1 MGRGDDLVTVSGLVL
16 LVETEK
22 ALGLA
27 VADEL
32 EGKKVDYWIPLS
44 LVDARRGLSVFG
56 EVGAI
61 DVPRWWAEK
70 QGLEYEE

>member
-16 LVETEK
+16 LVETDK

-32 EGKKVDYWIPLS
+32 VGRSVQFWIPKS
-44 LVDARRGLSVFG
+44 LVDARRGLDAFG
-56 EVGAI
+56 CVGELDCA
-61 DVPRWWAEK
+61 RWWAEK
-70 QGLEYEE
+70 NELEYEE